1 MTPTEPLPEG
11 VEDFPDDEALRA
23 LFPPEVVDGVRDF
36 LGDGE
41 EDD

>member
-11 VEDFPDDEALRA
+11 VEDLPDDEVLRA
-23 LFPPEVVDGVRDF
+23 LFPEEVVDVTRDF